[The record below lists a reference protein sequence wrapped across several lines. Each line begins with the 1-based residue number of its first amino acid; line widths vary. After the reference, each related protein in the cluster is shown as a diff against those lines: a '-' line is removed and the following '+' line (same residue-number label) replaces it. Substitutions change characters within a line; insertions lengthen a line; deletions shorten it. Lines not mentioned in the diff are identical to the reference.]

1 MKYIKII
8 LLTGLLITTIA
19 CTKKENII
27 IDPDAI
33 IDVYDGTWENKN
45 GSLLKLDF
53 NDKIYEYQ
61 NEEGRQG
68 TGKYL
73 VNETD
78 GSPYIEYDGF
88 KYILDINNGKLT
100 LTKEG
105 QNKLRK
111 SMELSFIKSDKQIN
125 TYTISNLK
133 GTWKNK
139 KDKLKIDTKNNH
151 YTLTIN
157 KEKTEGTINDD
168 HNGLGIYLKDDK
180 ENKTYL
186 IYNQKELILKNDNN
200 EDLKFTK

>member
-1 MKYIKII
+1 
-8 LLTGLLITTIA
+8 
-19 CTKKENII
+19 
-27 IDPDAI
+27 
-33 IDVYDGTWENKN
+33 
-45 GSLLKLDF
+45 
-53 NDKIYEYQ
+53 
-61 NEEGRQG
+61 
-68 TGKYL
+68 
-73 VNETD
+73 
-78 GSPYIEYDGF
+78 
-88 KYILDINNGKLT
+88 
-100 LTKEG
+100 
-105 QNKLRK
+105 
-111 SMELSFIKSDKQIN
+111 MELSFIKSDKQIN

-186 IYNQKELILKNDNN
+186 IYNQKELILTNDNN